1 MAAEQDAVDLR
12 YQRLDELRDR
22 AARQLDQTRR
32 AGPSGSPQNRSERD
46 AFAARYE
53 QRLAQLWAVEE
64 RLVFG
69 RLDLQGGG
77 TRHIGR
83 IGLSDD
89 EQHQLLVD
97 WRADAA
103 QEFYRATGA
112 DPADVVRRRHIAMRG
127 RRVVSVEDEVL
138 DMVGLGDPD
147 LDAGR
152 LVLTGEGAL
161 MAALAEHRTGHMRD
175 IVATIQAEQ
184 DRIIRAPMAGILVVQ
199 GGPGTGKTA
208 VALHRA
214 AYLLYRHRD
223 RLARSGVLIVGPNPL
238 FLRYI
243 EQVLP
248 SLGETSAVLSTVGGL
263 YPTVD
268 AVVLDS
274 DRAAVAK
281 GDLSMVDVLRRA
293 VAQRQRVPESPVS
306 LEVGRTTVTLRPAV
320 VSRARDRA
328 RRSGQPHN
336 RARRVFARY
345 VLDDLV
351 WQLARS
357 QGLDVDESVREQ
369 LLDELHDS
377 VDVRREV
384 NLCWMPTTP
393 ERALRGLWTSPSRLA
408 AAAPH
413 LSSVD
418 RRALLRPPE
427 APWTVGDVPLL
438 DELAELLG
446 EDDSSARAEARRRA
460 AERAEELRYAQGVL
474 GTSSAAGL
482 VTAET
487 LVDRFAASERGESV
501 AERAASDREWVY
513 GHVVVDEAQEL
524 SPMAWRLLVRRCP
537 TGSVTAVGDTAQTSS
552 AAGSSGWAQA
562 LDELRGA
569 RWDQADLT
577 VNYRTPSEVMALASG
592 VLRRAGV
599 DQQPP
604 RSARSGSP
612 PVFVRVPAVDA
623 HAVERVVSSEWEVL
637 GGGRLAVITPRR
649 GYDEVAVELRA
660 LLGLPD
666 GAAGQRSLESP
677 LVVLDVGQAKGLE
690 FDSVVLLEPAELL
703 AQSARGV
710 GDLYVALTR
719 CTQRL
724 TVVHCCPLPE
734 GMTSAGGTAPDS
746 VATFV
751 GNADGPRG

>member
-103 QEFYRATGA
+103 QEFYRAIGA
-112 DPADVVRRRHIAMRG
+112 DPADVVRRRHNAMRG

-320 VSRARDRA
+320 VSRAVRA
-328 RRSGQPHN
+328 PRRSSS
-336 RARRVFARY
+336 A
-345 VLDDLV
+345 LV
-351 WQLARS
+351 AT
-357 QGLDVDESVREQ
+357 V
-369 LLDELHDS
+369 
-377 VDVRREV
+377 
-384 NLCWMPTTP
+384 MPCTT
-393 ERALRGLWTSPSRLA
+393 S
-408 AAAPH
+408 AAPIA
-413 LSSVD
+413 SSSNP
-418 RRALLRPPE
+418 A
-427 APWTVGDVPLL
+427 AM
-438 DELAELLG
+438 
-446 EDDSSARAEARRRA
+446 AR
-460 AERAEELRYAQGVL
+460 L
-474 GTSSAAGL
+474 
-482 VTAET
+482 
-487 LVDRFAASERGESV
+487 
-501 AERAASDREWVY
+501 
-513 GHVVVDEAQEL
+513 
-524 SPMAWRLLVRRCP
+524 
-537 TGSVTAVGDTAQTSS
+537 
-552 AAGSSGWAQA
+552 
-562 LDELRGA
+562 
-569 RWDQADLT
+569 
-577 VNYRTPSEVMALASG
+577 
-592 VLRRAGV
+592 
-599 DQQPP
+599 
-604 RSARSGSP
+604 
-612 PVFVRVPAVDA
+612 
-623 HAVERVVSSEWEVL
+623 
-637 GGGRLAVITPRR
+637 
-649 GYDEVAVELRA
+649 
-660 LLGLPD
+660 
-666 GAAGQRSLESP
+666 
-677 LVVLDVGQAKGLE
+677 
-690 FDSVVLLEPAELL
+690 
-703 AQSARGV
+703 
-710 GDLYVALTR
+710 
-719 CTQRL
+719 
-724 TVVHCCPLPE
+724 
-734 GMTSAGGTAPDS
+734 
-746 VATFV
+746 
-751 GNADGPRG
+751 